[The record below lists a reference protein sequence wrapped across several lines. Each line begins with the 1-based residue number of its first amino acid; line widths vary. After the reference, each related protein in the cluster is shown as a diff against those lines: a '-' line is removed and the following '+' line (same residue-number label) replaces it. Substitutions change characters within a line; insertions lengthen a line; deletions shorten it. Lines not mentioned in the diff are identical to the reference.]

1 MPKYRKTGPPTGPT
15 LGRRYAPAKGAVPRD
30 NTDNS
35 PMAVDEVTK
44 LWGCHRITVLR
55 LIKSGQLHPLKID
68 DGELRFDRA
77 EVLRL
82 ANRRIAF
89 YPHLTIALRPK

>member
-1 MPKYRKTGPPTGPT
+1 VPT
-15 LGRRYAPAKGAVPRD
+15 LGRSSAPANGAVPCD
-30 NTDNS
+30 KTDNS

-44 LWGCHRITVLR
+44 LWGCPRITVLR
-55 LIKSGQLHPLKID
+55 LIKCGHLHPLEIE
-68 DGELRFDRA
+68 DGELRFDRT

-89 YPHLTIALRPK
+89 YPHLTIASRRK

>member
-1 MPKYRKTGPPTGPT
+1 MRNHRKTGPPRVPT
-15 LGRRYAPAKGAVPRD
+15 LGGSYAPPNGAGPSD

-55 LIKSGQLHPLKID
+55 LIKCGQLHPLEIG

-89 YPHLTIALRPK
+89 YPHLTIASRPK